1 MSSQYVRLLRSVGV
15 GSWLS
20 LLIALICAFVANQ
33 APIQWPKSYL
43 WLVLWM
49 VFGGLFWI
57 STSRMQRYSN
67 FSVALLVAE
76 SSTALLMSW
85 LQPNSYE
92 GFLLIIIAWQ
102 LALSVSQKVATIWV
116 IVQTA
121 ALIAIIAPTSPR
133 GWALAYAGTCFAF
146 KTFTYVTVVF
156 ARRES
161 EARAQQQIINAELI
175 ATREFLIE
183 NSRSYERLRISRD
196 LHDSLGHQL
205 TALAIHLE
213 VALNQPRPAE
223 VEVHVRK
230 AQSIAKNMLQDV
242 RYVAGTLRK
251 SEDGMELNK
260 VLQALAGSQPG
271 LKVHLSAP
279 RSLQWVNGERAHT
292 LLRCVQEVITN
303 TLKHA
308 RAQNLWISIQAE
320 DGMVRIETS
329 DDGCGQPRDIAPG
342 LGLMGMR
349 ERFEQLGGSIVIAPR
364 MDSGFS
370 LHAWF
375 PILPFQATV

>member
-1 MSSQYVRLLRSVGV
+1 MSSQYVRLLRSVGI

-33 APIQWPKSYL
+33 APIQWPESYL

-49 VFGGLFWI
+49 VFGALFWI

-67 FSVALLVAE
+67 FSVVLLVAE

-116 IVQTA
+116 IAQTA
-121 ALIAIIAPTSPR
+121 ALIAIIAPSSPR
-133 GWALAYAGTCFAF
+133 GWVLAYAGTCFAF
-146 KTFTYVTVVF
+146 KTFTYVIVVF
-156 ARRES
+156 ARRET
-161 EARAQQQIINAELI
+161 EARAQQQRINAELI
-175 ATREFLIE
+175 ATREVLIE

-223 VEVHVRK
+223 VEVHVWK

-242 RYVAGTLRK
+242 RDVVGTLRK

-260 VLQALAGSQPG
+260 ALQAFAGSLPG

-279 RSLQWVNGERAHT
+279 KSLQWVDGERAHA

-320 DGMVRIETS
+320 DGIVRIETS
-329 DDGCGQPRDIAPG
+329 DDGCGQPKDIAPG
-342 LGLMGMR
+342 LGLLGMR
-349 ERFEQLGGSIVIAPR
+349 ERFEQLGGSIMIAPR

-375 PILPFQATV
+375 PILPFQATA

>member
-1 MSSQYVRLLRSVGV
+1 MSSQYVRLLRSVGI

-20 LLIALICAFVANQ
+20 LLIALICAFVAHQ
-33 APIQWPKSYL
+33 APIQWPESYL

-49 VFGGLFWI
+49 VFGALFWI

-121 ALIAIIAPTSPR
+121 ALIAIIAPSSPR
-133 GWALAYAGTCFAF
+133 GWVLAYAATCFAF
-146 KTFTYVTVVF
+146 KTFTYVIVVF
-156 ARRES
+156 ARRET
-161 EARAQQQIINAELI
+161 EARAQQQRINAELI
-175 ATREFLIE
+175 ATREVLIE

-223 VEVHVRK
+223 VEVHVWK

-242 RYVAGTLRK
+242 RDVVGTLRK

-260 VLQALAGSQPG
+260 ALQALAGSLPG

-279 RSLQWVNGERAHT
+279 KSLQWVDGERAHA

-308 RAQNLWISIQAE
+308 LAQNLWISIQAE
-320 DGMVRIETS
+320 DGIVRIETS
-329 DDGCGQPRDIAPG
+329 DDGCGHPKDIAPG
-342 LGLMGMR
+342 LGLLGMR

-375 PILPFQATV
+375 PILPFQATA